1 MGCATRALVLVLRLP
16 PASVSP
22 AASADG
28 RARASR
34 FSSRICRPA
43 WALAA
48 PFSFRR
54 ENATPSPPRAQGPVP
69 TTLGFHSLFSPHLES
84 RSEVFSPQNGGPRG
98 PGPERECGGGLHQE
112 GCTLCGQE
120 DARLTGGAASCPGA
134 PQRPLRGPELPCS
147 EPWVCMCAGVAV
159 PVLPEEA
166 ARSRQWCWTLDRWTE
181 GRAVSAGSCPG
192 GGRGCEP
199 AGLRGERG
207 GHGGQRSELT

>member
-1 MGCATRALVLVLRLP
+1 MVLRLP